1 MSATQATRIQMLL
14 TQHKEGWTRF
24 HQLRDRNPKA
34 AYEAAHAAIAADNEL
49 AANGFQI
56 L

>member
-1 MSATQATRIQMLL
+1 MSATQVTRIQALL

-24 HQLRDRNPKA
+24 HQLRDRNPQA
-34 AYEAAHAAIAADNEL
+34 AYQAAHIAIEADNEL